1 MSARQMKGLSQYTWF
16 AYLRDMGRRESTMS
30 AGFWAL
36 ALLWLPIVERA
47 DFLVSFVPWMDRVN
61 QPDTYLHLL
70 VNSAVAL
77 VILAPMG
84 LPSALLC
91 RELWRSGYRRMAWS
105 VGVVVFVAAVVIIS
119 SDKDLI
125 YTLPGTIGRF
135 ALASSLLTPVL
146 PVWIVV
152 YPAIIS
158 MLVWSAAAT
167 LRRRRKEPVMMHRRD
182 ATQGV
187 GFWLLSLLWLPALVI
202 GAVLIELFPS
212 LGASPSEFELSVFHP
227 WLTVVPMDEVQLWV
241 RLVPMFVVALFVFSP
256 AGLIVAL
263 PCRQLWRLG
272 YRRTAWT
279 IGMASALTNAALLS
293 LAMELFLLV
302 SAPEFFGT
310 TGQIVGTLYYFAQV
324 LPADIPVYLAS
335 LNLPL
340 LAAVLLLGRRN
351 RTRNGGSGNDGDRAG
366 RRNGAP
372 KPESDGGCGP
382 RELDS

>member
-1 MSARQMKGLSQYTWF
+1 
-16 AYLRDMGRRESTMS
+16 MS

-47 DFLVSFVPWMDRVN
+47 DFLVSVIPWMDRVN
-61 QPDTYLHLL
+61 QPDAYLHLL
-70 VNSAVAL
+70 VSSVVAL

-91 RELWRSGYRRMAWS
+91 RELWRSGYRRAAWI
-105 VGVVVFVAAVVIIS
+105 VGMVELAAVVVIIS
-119 SDKDLI
+119 SDKELI
-125 YTLPGTIGRF
+125 YTLQGTIGRL
-135 ALASSLLTPVL
+135 ALAPSLLTSVL

-158 MLVWSAAAT
+158 MLVWAAAAT
-167 LRRRRKEPVMMHRRD
+167 LRHRRKESAMTHCRD
-182 ATQGV
+182 ATRGV

-212 LGASPSEFELSVFHP
+212 LGASPSEFELSVLHP
-227 WLTVVPMDEVQLWV
+227 PLTVVPMGEVQLWA
-241 RLVPMFVVALFVFSP
+241 RLVPMLVIALFVFSP
-256 AGLIVAL
+256 AGLTVAL

-272 YRRTAWT
+272 YRRAAWT
-279 IGMASALTNAALLS
+279 VGMVAALTNAALLS

-302 SAPEFFGT
+302 SAPRFFGT
-310 TGQIVGTLYYFAQV
+310 TGQIVETLYYLAQA

-335 LNLPL
+335 FNLPL

-351 RTRNGGSGNDGDRAG
+351 RTRNGRSGNDGDCGEPDAG
-366 RRNGAP
+366 QPDIDRR
-372 KPESDGGCGP
+372 E
-382 RELDS
+382 